1 MKKFIGTGVAIVTP
15 FNNDYSI
22 DYNSLKVL
30 INNLIENNVDFLVLL
45 GSTGETSC
53 ISLEEQNSLIEYTI
67 EVVNKRIP
75 IVVGCT
81 FNNTTEGVKRAKQLS
96 NFDIDAILS
105 ASPFYNKPSQDGIYN
120 HFKLISQNSKHPII
134 LYNVPGRTCSNILPH
149 TAVKLY
155 NDCENI
161 VAIKEASGNINQV
174 MDLIN
179 IKDDNFIVLSGEDA
193 LNVPL
198 ISVGVQGTIS
208 VVANTYPK
216 LVSNMIKKALE
227 GDFYDASKIHY
238 NLLKVT
244 NLLFAEG
251 NPAGVKALLSVQNK
265 CNNILRLPL
274 LSVSSNLIE
283 KLKEE
288 DNILKI
294 IEIEYL

>member
-15 FNNDYSI
+15 FNKDYSI
-22 DYNSLKVL
+22 DFNSLENL
-30 INNLIENNVDFLVLL
+30 INNIIENDVNFIVLL

-53 ISLEEQNSLIEYTI
+53 ISIEEQDSLIDFTI
-67 EVVNKRIP
+67 KVVNKRVP

-81 FNNTTEGVKRAKQLS
+81 FNNTAAGVKRAKQLS

-105 ASPFYNKPSQDGIYN
+105 ASPFYNKPSQEGIYN
-120 HFKLISQNSKHPII
+120 HFKLISESSKHNVI
-134 LYNVPGRTCSNILPH
+134 LYNVPGRTCSNILPL

-155 NDCENI
+155 NDCKNV

-174 MDLIN
+174 MELIN
-179 IKDDNFIVLSGEDA
+179 IKDDDFIVLSGEDS

-208 VVANTYPK
+208 VVANAYPK
-216 LVSNMIKKALE
+216 LCSKMINKALK
-227 GDFYDASKIHY
+227 GDFCTASKIHY

-251 NPAGVKALLSVQNK
+251 NPAGIKALLSIQEK

-283 KLKEE
+283 KLKVE
-288 DNILKI
+288 DNNLNKLKI
-294 IEIEYL
+294 E